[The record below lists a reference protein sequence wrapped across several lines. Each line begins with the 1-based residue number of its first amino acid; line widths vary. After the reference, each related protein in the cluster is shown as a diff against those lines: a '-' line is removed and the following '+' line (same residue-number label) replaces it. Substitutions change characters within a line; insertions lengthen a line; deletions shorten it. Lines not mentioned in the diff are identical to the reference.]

1 MFHLHPGIGLLLS
14 TLLTVPVMAHNVE
27 VSNGVAATF
36 HIEPNHNPRA
46 GERSQAW
53 FALTRRGGKS
63 IPLSQCNCALAVYSL
78 PRTAE
83 AQPVA
88 KPALTAINA
97 EKYQDIPSASI
108 VFSQAGAYELELQGT
123 AKNGASFSPFRLT
136 YPVNVRP

>member
-1 MFHLHPGIGLLLS
+1 
-14 TLLTVPVMAHNVE
+14 MAHNVE

-88 KPALTAINA
+88 KPTLTAINA
-97 EKYQDIPSASI
+97 ENQDVPGASI
-108 VFSQAGAYELELQGT
+108 IFPQAGAYELELQGT
-123 AKNGASFSPFRLT
+123 AKDGASFSPFRLT